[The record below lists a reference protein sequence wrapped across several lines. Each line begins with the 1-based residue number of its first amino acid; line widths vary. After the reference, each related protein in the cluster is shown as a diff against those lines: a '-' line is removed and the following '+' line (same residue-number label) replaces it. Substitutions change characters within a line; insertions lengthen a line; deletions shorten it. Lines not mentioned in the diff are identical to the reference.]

1 MTSTDHRLAPLDQGP
16 GDPERRSAY
25 APDIRDTDTVAAPP
39 TGPSPVTRRGRT
51 GWTSRFPHWLAVFF
65 YVVATISLVLAL
77 IPPLARALSTPV
89 DWLSNYVLPIDANVS
104 WAVFMALLASGLA
117 ARKRVAW
124 GFTLALVVLLGALTA
139 YLAVSFTADSGLG
152 DATARGQWL
161 QLIAP
166 VLLLVALLISVREF
180 TARVRRGALRWFVL
194 VLIVGLV
201 IAAVIALALVSIWP
215 GTVPTG
221 DHLGWAVDRVTGGW
235 LELGALFTISGGD
248 NAFVDFLIIDGSAPA
263 FVEFLGGVLGGL
275 AFFAAILTL
284 FRSQTRQAELTPVDE
299 VRVRNLLA
307 EYGDEDSLGYFATRR
322 DKLAIFAPNG
332 RAAIS
337 YRVQGGV
344 SLASGDPVGDPQAWP
359 QAIAAWQDE
368 ARVYGWPLAVMGAS
382 ETGATAFNR
391 AGLGAI
397 QLGDEAILE
406 ADGFDLAEMKPVRQ
420 AVNRAE
426 KAGVTVKVRR
436 HRDLSPAE
444 MAAALAVADEWRDTE
459 EERGFSMALG
469 RLGDPNDGDC
479 VLVQAFSE
487 AGDPLGVLSL
497 SPWGA
502 DGASLDLMRRNPKS
516 PNGTMETMV
525 AELMRQGADLGV
537 RRVSLNFAVFR
548 SAFEEGARI
557 GAGPVLRLWRGV
569 LLFFSR
575 WWQLEALYRS
585 NVKYNPR
592 WYPRFLCYSDIRN
605 LARISLASGMAE
617 GYVNLPF
624 SDVKKRELEAAKPIP
639 ALEGVTSILAGGSQ
653 RKAGRPQ
660 RQPEQVRVRFEKTR
674 RLIDS
679 GIDPYPVAIGPTH
692 TVAATA
698 DLEPG
703 TSVRLSGRLLL
714 LRDYGGVVF
723 AKLRDWSGDLQ
734 LVLERDTVGA
744 QRLSSFTAEFD
755 LGDLVEMSGAI
766 GASRKGERSL
776 LVSDWRLV
784 GKCLRPLPDK
794 HRGLTDPEARV
805 RNRYVDLAIS
815 NETRSLTRQ
824 RSAAVWSLRE
834 SLVRRGFLEVETP
847 ILQQVHGGANARPFT
862 THINAYD
869 LDLYL
874 RIAPELYLKRLCVG
888 GMDKVFEMGRT
899 FRNEGADFKHNPE
912 FTILEA
918 YEAHS
923 DYDKCLVLVRELI
936 QEAAIAAH
944 GEQIALRPDENGKL
958 VPFDISGEWTIKT
971 LHGAVAQALGE
982 EVTPATELPELR
994 RLCDRAHINY
1004 RDDWDAGEVALEM
1017 YEHLVEDQTQ
1027 APTFYKDFPL
1037 SVSPLTK
1044 SHRSIPG
1051 VTERWDLVAW
1061 GVELG
1066 TAYSELT
1073 DPIEQR
1079 RRLTEQSMLAAGGDP
1094 EAMELDEDFLRAME
1108 YAMPPTGGLGMG
1120 VDRVV
1125 MLLTGKGIRETLP
1138 FPLARLQ

>member
-1 MTSTDHRLAPLDQGP
+1 MAIDTDH
-16 GDPERRSAY
+16 RSAY
-25 APDIRDTDTVAAPP
+25 APDIREVERVDSP
-39 TGPSPVTRRGRT
+39 TGPSPVARRGRT
-51 GWTSRFPHWLAVFF
+51 GWTARIPHWLAVFF
-65 YVVATISLVLAL
+65 YVVATISLVLSI
-77 IPPLARALSTPV
+77 IPALARKLATPAE
-89 DWLSNYVLPIDANVS
+89 WISSYVLPIDGNVA

-124 GFTLALVVLLGALTA
+124 GFTLGLMVLLGGLNVLLAISLT
-139 YLAVSFTADSGLG
+139 G
-152 DATARGQWL
+152 DAEFVTEATSEWL
-161 QLIAP
+161 QLITPAII
-166 VLLLVALLISVREF
+166 VIALLVSRPEF
-180 TARVRRGALRWFVL
+180 TAHVRRGALRMFLLVL
-194 VLIVGLV
+194 VLGMVLAAM
-201 IAAVIALALVSIWP
+201 IAWALISLWP
-215 GTVPTG
+215 GTVIAG

-235 LELGALFTISGGD
+235 LVIGALLVPAGD
-248 NAFVDFLIIDGSAPA
+248 SALLDFLSVEGSAPA
-263 FVEFLGGVLGGL
+263 FIEFLGGVLGGL
-275 AFFAAILTL
+275 AFLAAILTL
-284 FRSQTRQAELTPVDE
+284 FRSQTRQAELTPDDE

-307 EYGDEDSLGYFATRR
+307 EYGSHDSLGYFATRR

-382 ETGATAFNR
+382 EAGATAFNR

-397 QLGDEAILE
+397 QLGDEAIL
-406 ADGFDLAEMKPVRQ
+406 DGDDFDLAEMKPVRQ

-426 KAGVTVKVRR
+426 KAGIAVKVRR
-436 HRDLSPAE
+436 HRDLGPTE
-444 MAAALAVADEWRDTE
+444 MAAALAMADAWRDTE

-479 VLVQAFSE
+479 VLVQAFD
-487 AGDPLGVLSL
+487 ADGTPLGVLSL
-497 SPWGA
+497 SPWGV

-516 PNGTMETMV
+516 PNGTMEMMV
-525 AELMRQGADLGV
+525 AELMRQGVDLGV

-557 GAGPVLRLWRGV
+557 GAGPILRLWRGV

-585 NVKYNPR
+585 NVKYHPR

-617 GYVNLPF
+617 GYVNVPF
-624 SDVKKRELEAAKPIP
+624 SDVRKRERDAAEPIP
-639 ALEGVTSILAGGSQ
+639 ALAGVTPILSGGSKGPSS
-653 RKAGRPQ
+653 RRQ
-660 RQPEQVRVRFEKTR
+660 RQQPDQVRVRFEKAQ
-674 RLIDS
+674 RLVDA
-679 GIDPYPVAIGPTH
+679 GIDPYPVAMFPTH

-703 TSVRLSGRLLL
+703 TTVRLSGRLLL
-714 LRDYGGVVF
+714 LRDHGGVVF

-734 LVLERDTVGA
+734 FLMERDTVGA
-744 QRLSSFTAEFD
+744 QRMRAFTAEFD
-755 LGDLVEMSGAI
+755 LGDLVEVSGTI
-766 GASRKGERSL
+766 GASRSGERSL
-776 LVSDWRLV
+776 LVGHWRLI

-794 HRGLTDPEARV
+794 YRGLTDPEARV

-815 NETRSLTRQ
+815 SETRSLTRQ

-923 DYDKCLVLVRELI
+923 DYDRCLVLVRELI
-936 QEAAIAAH
+936 QEAAMAAH
-944 GEQIALRPDENGKL
+944 GEQIALRPDANGKL

-994 RLCDRAHINY
+994 RLCDRAHVPY

-1079 RRLTEQSMLAAGGDP
+1079 RRLTEQSLLAAGGDP
-1094 EAMELDEDFLRAME
+1094 EAMELDEDFLSALE

-1138 FPLARLQ
+1138 FPLARLR